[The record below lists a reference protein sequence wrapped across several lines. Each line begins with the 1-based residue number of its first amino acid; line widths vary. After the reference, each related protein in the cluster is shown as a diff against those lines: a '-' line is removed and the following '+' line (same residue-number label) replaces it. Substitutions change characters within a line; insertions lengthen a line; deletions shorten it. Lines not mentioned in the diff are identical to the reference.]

1 MIYLDHVYDFTEY
14 SGQGKQKNIANEQPA
29 GAEKCG

>member
-1 MIYLDHVYDFTEY
+1 MKYLDHVNDFTEY
-14 SGQGKQKNIANEQPA
+14 SGKGMQKNIANEQPA